1 MKHIFIKLSFLLG
14 AVSLCSCA
22 PINTDFSCNV
32 TAGDKCMSI
41 EEVNAMTES
50 HGVETRHMKNS
61 SKTYRQR
68 AVRDATQT
76 IWLAPW
82 VDASGALHTHDV
94 MVAKLN
100 SPEGQNHVG

>member
-1 MKHIFIKLSFLLG
+1 MKHAFKVIPLFCAL
-14 AVSLCSCA
+14 AVSACA

-41 EEVNAMTES
+41 EEVNAMTEGRGTEAHRIKLPS
-50 HGVETRHMKNS
+50 KHS
-61 SKTYRQR
+61 SQR
-68 AVRDATQT
+68 YTQEATQT

-82 VDASGALHTHDV
+82 VDSTGSLHTHDI

-100 SPEGQNHVG
+100 TPQGQNHVS

>member
-1 MKHIFIKLSFLLG
+1 MKHVFKVIPLFGALTLS
-14 AVSLCSCA
+14 ACA

-41 EEVNAMTES
+41 EEVNAMTEGHS
-50 HGVETRHMKNS
+50 TEAHRIKSS
-61 SKTYRQR
+61 SKHKSQR
-68 AVRDATQT
+68 YGQEATQA

-82 VDASGALHTHDV
+82 VDSTGSLHTHDI

-100 SPEGQNHVG
+100 SSQGQNHVS